1 MIIHVINL
9 KGSQVTQPFIGHKIS
24 LFDFE
29 HRVNASLY
37 RKLRPTI
44 TLVRDNF
51 PFPCNS
57 SSARDICSK
66 CGLTSYGSPV
76 VSLDEYG
83 FTGIHPVYA
92 KEDFSAQIK
101 PSSCL
106 YIPHHA
112 IFWWKIS
119 RELNVIRGGFEI
131 HL

>member
-37 RKLRPTI
+37 RKLRQTI

-57 SSARDICSK
+57 SSARDI
-66 CGLTSYGSPV
+66 
-76 VSLDEYG
+76 
-83 FTGIHPVYA
+83 
-92 KEDFSAQIK
+92 
-101 PSSCL
+101 
-106 YIPHHA
+106 
-112 IFWWKIS
+112 
-119 RELNVIRGGFEI
+119 
-131 HL
+131 